1 MSKKLIF
8 FLYIFSVLLAF
19 IPLKVNAIELYDVTD
34 NFYILVNNTTNRSN
48 TTTSQDMDCDGSN
61 SILGNPEDEN
71 SVAWLLQ
78 QIFNF
83 IKIVGPILVVV
94 LSSIDYA
101 KVIIQSDDESMGKA
115 NKKLMWRLI
124 LAALLFFIPLLIQ
137 VFLQMFGFTSDPT
150 CGIH

>member
-1 MSKKLIF
+1 MTKKIMF
-8 FLYIFSVLLAF
+8 YIYIFGILLA
-19 IPLKVNAIELYDVTD
+19 IVPIKTNAIELHNVSSTF
-34 NFYILVNNTTNRSN
+34 NILAKN
-48 TTTSQDMDCDGSN
+48 TSQNIDCDGSD
-61 SILGNPEDEN
+61 SLLGNPEDEN

-83 IKIVGPILVVV
+83 VKIVGPILVVV

>member
-1 MSKKLIF
+1 MSKKLILF
-8 FLYIFSVLLAF
+8 IYIFGILLA
-19 IPLKVNAIELYDVTD
+19 IVPIKASAIELHSVSD
-34 NFYILVNNTTNRSN
+34 NIYVLANK
-48 TTTSQDMDCDGSN
+48 TTTSQNVDCDGSD
-61 SILGNPEDEN
+61 SLLGNPEDEN

-83 IKIVGPILVVV
+83 VKIVGPILVVV

>member
-19 IPLKVNAIELYDVTD
+19 IPLKVNAIELHDVTD

-124 LAALLFFIPLLIQ
+124 LAASLFFIPLLIQ
-137 VFLQMFGFTSDPT
+137 VFLQMFGFTSDAT
-150 CGIH
+150 CGIR

>member
-1 MSKKLIF
+1 MSKKLMLFI
-8 FLYIFSVLLAF
+8 YIFGILLS
-19 IPLKVNAIELYDVTD
+19 IVPVKTSAIELHNVSD
-34 NFYILVNNTTNRSN
+34 NIYVLANN
-48 TTTSQDMDCDGSN
+48 TTTSQSVDCDGSD
-61 SILGNPEDEN
+61 SLLGNPEDEN

-83 IKIVGPILVVV
+83 VKIVGPILVVV

>member
-1 MSKKLIF
+1 MFYI
-8 FLYIFSVLLAF
+8 YIFGILLAI
-19 IPLKVNAIELYDVTD
+19 IPIKTNAIELHNVSSTF
-34 NFYILVNNTTNRSN
+34 NILAKN
-48 TTTSQDMDCDGSN
+48 TSQNIDCDGSD
-61 SILGNPEDEN
+61 SLLGNPEDEN

-83 IKIVGPILVVV
+83 VKIVGPILVVV

>member
-1 MSKKLIF
+1 MSKKLMFYI
-8 FLYIFSVLLAF
+8 YIFGILLA
-19 IPLKVNAIELYDVTD
+19 IVPIKTNAI
-34 NFYILVNNTTNRSN
+34 
-48 TTTSQDMDCDGSN
+48 
-61 SILGNPEDEN
+61 NPEDEN

-83 IKIVGPILVVV
+83 VKIVGPILVVV

>member
-1 MSKKLIF
+1 MSKKLILF
-8 FLYIFSVLLAF
+8 IYIFGILLA
-19 IPLKVNAIELYDVTD
+19 IVPIKASAIELHSVSD
-34 NFYILVNNTTNRSN
+34 NIYVLANK
-48 TTTSQDMDCDGSN
+48 TTTSQNVDCDGSD
-61 SILGNPEDEN
+61 SFLGNPEDEN

-83 IKIVGPILVVV
+83 VKIVGPILVVV

>member
-1 MSKKLIF
+1 MTKSFIF
-8 FLYIFSVLLAF
+8 YLYIFAIFLVFVPLRVDAIQLSDVSNNINILA
-19 IPLKVNAIELYDVTD
+19 
-34 NFYILVNNTTNRSN
+34 NNTTQNF
-48 TTTSQDMDCDGSN
+48 DCDGSN
-61 SILGNPEDEN
+61 SLLGNPSDEN

-83 IKIVGPILVVV
+83 IKIIGPILVIV

-115 NKKLMWRLI
+115 NKKLIWRLI
-124 LAALLFFIPLLIQ
+124 LAGLLFFIPLLIQ

-150 CGIH
+150 CGIQ

>member
-1 MSKKLIF
+1 MSKKIMF
-8 FLYIFSVLLAF
+8 YIYIFGILLA
-19 IPLKVNAIELYDVTD
+19 IVPIKTNAIELHNVSSTF
-34 NFYILVNNTTNRSN
+34 NILAKN
-48 TTTSQDMDCDGSN
+48 TSQNIDCDGSD
-61 SILGNPEDEN
+61 SLLGNPEDEN

-83 IKIVGPILVVV
+83 VKIVGPILVVV

>member
-1 MSKKLIF
+1 MSKKIMF
-8 FLYIFSVLLAF
+8 YIYIFGILLAI
-19 IPLKVNAIELYDVTD
+19 IPIKTNAIELHNVSSTF
-34 NFYILVNNTTNRSN
+34 NILAKN
-48 TTTSQDMDCDGSN
+48 TSQNIDCDGSD
-61 SILGNPEDEN
+61 SLLGNPEDEN

-83 IKIVGPILVVV
+83 VKIVGPILVVV

>member
-1 MSKKLIF
+1 MSKKMMFYI
-8 FLYIFSVLLAF
+8 YIFGILLVIVPIKTNAVELHNVSDNIYVLA
-19 IPLKVNAIELYDVTD
+19 
-34 NFYILVNNTTNRSN
+34 NNTTTSSN
-48 TTTSQDMDCDGSN
+48 TTTSQNIDCDGSD
-61 SILGNPEDEN
+61 SLLGNPEDEN

-78 QIFNF
+78 QIFIF
-83 IKIVGPILVVV
+83 VKIVGPILVVV

>member
-1 MSKKLIF
+1 MTKSFIF
-8 FLYIFSVLLAF
+8 YLYIFAIFLVFVPLRVDAIQLSDVSKNINILA
-19 IPLKVNAIELYDVTD
+19 
-34 NFYILVNNTTNRSN
+34 NNTTQNF
-48 TTTSQDMDCDGSN
+48 DCDGSN
-61 SILGNPEDEN
+61 SLLGNPSDEN

-83 IKIVGPILVVV
+83 IKIIGPILVIV

-115 NKKLMWRLI
+115 NKKLIWRLI
-124 LAALLFFIPLLIQ
+124 LAGLLFFIPLLIQ

-150 CGIH
+150 CGIQ

>member
-1 MSKKLIF
+1 MSKKLILF
-8 FLYIFSVLLAF
+8 IYIFGILLA
-19 IPLKVNAIELYDVTD
+19 IVPIKASAIELHNVSD
-34 NFYILVNNTTNRSN
+34 NIYVLANK
-48 TTTSQDMDCDGSN
+48 TTTSQNVDCDGSD
-61 SILGNPEDEN
+61 SLLGNPEDEN

-83 IKIVGPILVVV
+83 VKIVGPILVVV

>member
-1 MSKKLIF
+1 MSKKLMFYI
-8 FLYIFSVLLAF
+8 YIFGILLA
-19 IPLKVNAIELYDVTD
+19 IVPIKTNAIELHNVSSTF
-34 NFYILVNNTTNRSN
+34 NILDNNT
-48 TTTSQDMDCDGSN
+48 SQNIDCDGSD
-61 SILGNPEDEN
+61 SLLGNPEDEN

-83 IKIVGPILVVV
+83 VKIVGPILVVV

>member
-1 MSKKLIF
+1 MSKKLMLFI
-8 FLYIFSVLLAF
+8 YIFGILLS
-19 IPLKVNAIELYDVTD
+19 IVPIKTSAIEFHNVSD
-34 NFYILVNNTTNRSN
+34 NIYVLANN
-48 TTTSQDMDCDGSN
+48 TTTSQNVDCDGSD
-61 SILGNPEDEN
+61 SLLGNPEDEN

-83 IKIVGPILVVV
+83 VKIVGPILVVV

>member
-1 MSKKLIF
+1 MSKKLMLFI
-8 FLYIFSVLLAF
+8 YIFGILLS
-19 IPLKVNAIELYDVTD
+19 IVPVKTSAIELHDVSD
-34 NFYILVNNTTNRSN
+34 NIYVLANN
-48 TTTSQDMDCDGSN
+48 TTTSQNVDCDGSD
-61 SILGNPEDEN
+61 SLLGNPEDEN

-83 IKIVGPILVVV
+83 VKIVGPILVVV

-137 VFLQMFGFTSDPT
+137 VFLQMFGFTSDST

>member
-8 FLYIFSVLLAF
+8 CIYMFAILLVF
-19 IPLKVNAIELYDVTD
+19 IPLRVDAMELHAISS
-34 NFYILVNNTTNRSN
+34 NFNILANNTTQNF
-48 TTTSQDMDCDGSN
+48 DCDGSN
-61 SILGNPEDEN
+61 SLLGNPSDEN

-83 IKIVGPILVVV
+83 IKIIGPILVIV

-115 NKKLMWRLI
+115 NKKLIWRLI
-124 LAALLFFIPLLIQ
+124 LAGLLFFIPLLIQ

-150 CGIH
+150 CGIQ

>member
-1 MSKKLIF
+1 MSKRIMF
-8 FLYIFSVLLAF
+8 YIYIFGILLA
-19 IPLKVNAIELYDVTD
+19 IVPIKTNAIELHNVSSTY
-34 NFYILVNNTTNRSN
+34 NILANNT
-48 TTTSQDMDCDGSN
+48 SQNIDCDGSD
-61 SILGNPEDEN
+61 SLLGNPEDEN

-83 IKIVGPILVVV
+83 VKIVGPILVVV

>member
-1 MSKKLIF
+1 MSKKLMLFI
-8 FLYIFSVLLAF
+8 YIFGILLS
-19 IPLKVNAIELYDVTD
+19 IVPVKTSAIELHDVSD
-34 NFYILVNNTTNRSN
+34 NIYVLANN
-48 TTTSQDMDCDGSN
+48 TTTSQNVDCDGSD
-61 SILGNPEDEN
+61 SLLGNPEDEN

-83 IKIVGPILVVV
+83 VKIVGPILVVV

-101 KVIIQSDDESMGKA
+101 KVIIQSDDESMDKA

-137 VFLQMFGFTSDPT
+137 VFLQMFGFTSDST

>member
-19 IPLKVNAIELYDVTD
+19 IPLKANATELYDVTD

-124 LAALLFFIPLLIQ
+124 LAASLFFIPLLIQ
-137 VFLQMFGFTSDPT
+137 VFLQMFGFTSDAT
-150 CGIH
+150 CGIR